1 MHPLLDMRP
10 WPRALLRYPLLIL
23 TACLLGAIG
32 AFTYSY
38 APLHRA
44 KDWRV
49 HYLENRLEIR
59 NALVHELEE
68 ELGEA
73 RSSLKGQ
80 PSGEE
85 MKALRA
91 QLGEATKLTAAR
103 EREIKSLD
111 RKLASMKKSRDSFK
125 RRHASAVA
133 DLEAK
138 LSAQLPSSPEP
149 ALAATSPAPP
159 ATGDDDPHA
168 AAHASPATG
177 DASDKTG
184 AAAPDQPLPASPAP
198 VMPSDSGY
206 RIED

>member
-1 MHPLLDMRP
+1 MHPLLDLRP

-44 KDWRV
+44 KDWRI

-59 NALVHELEE
+59 NAQVHELDK
-68 ELGEA
+68 ELGVA
-73 RSSLKGQ
+73 RSSLKSQ

-138 LSAQLPSSPEP
+138 LSVEPASDPEP
-149 ALAATSPAPP
+149 ALATTSPAPA
-159 ATGDDDPHA
+159 ATGDEPPATAD
-168 AAHASPATG
+168 ASPATG
-177 DASDKTG
+177 DAWHATD
-184 AAAPDQPLPASPAP
+184 AAAPDQPVPASPAP

-206 RIED
+206 RIEN

>member
-44 KDWRV
+44 KDWRID
-49 HYLENRLEIR
+49 YLENRLEIR

-103 EREIKSLD
+103 EREIKGLD

-133 DLEAK
+133 DLESK
-138 LSAQLPSSPEP
+138 LSAPLPSSPEP

-159 ATGDDDPHA
+159 ATGDDPYA
-168 AAHASPATG
+168 TAPASPA
-177 DASDKTG
+177 SDETG
-184 AAAPDQPLPASPAP
+184 AATPDQPLPASPAP

-206 RIED
+206 RTED

>member
-44 KDWRV
+44 KDWRID
-49 HYLENRLEIR
+49 YLENRLEIR

-103 EREIKSLD
+103 EREIKGLD

-149 ALAATSPAPP
+149 ALAATSLAAP
-159 ATGDDDPHA
+159 ATGDDPHA
-168 AAHASPATG
+168 TAHDSPATG

>member
-1 MHPLLDMRP
+1 MHPLLDLRP

-44 KDWRV
+44 KDWRI

-59 NALVHELEE
+59 NAQVHELDK
-68 ELGEA
+68 ELGVA
-73 RSSLKGQ
+73 RSSLKSQ

-103 EREIKSLD
+103 EREIQGLE

-125 RRHASAVA
+125 RRHASALA

-138 LSAQLPSSPEP
+138 LSVEPASDPEP
-149 ALAATSPAPP
+149 ALAATTPAPA
-159 ATGDDDPHA
+159 ATGEDPNA
-168 AAHASPATG
+168 TSDASPAGETLHAT
-177 DASDKTG
+177 D
-184 AAAPDQPLPASPAP
+184 AAAPDQPVPASPAP
-198 VMPSDSGY
+198 VMPSNSGY
-206 RIED
+206 RIEN